1 MGGNGNQA
9 DIRITRSQFP
19 SAAGWCG
26 IADLVAL
33 AQITAPGLVLE
44 VPHQRSRIEE
54 MNRRHTNAAFELAGH
69 SLVYLGTQR

>member
-1 MGGNGNQA
+1 
-9 DIRITRSQFP
+9 
-19 SAAGWCG
+19 
-26 IADLVAL
+26 
-33 AQITAPGLVLE
+33 VLE